1 MWLANFEDGSTVS
14 SKAMNWTDLPTD
26 KRITGIQLVH
36 PGIRNLYLNLSEDY
50 DQFFFLKEAAAVALQ
65 PGQVVAEIAGGIN
78 LELRIAT
85 EVRMESLTGNV
96 FVHTYKLSEFR
107 YAQQILRSGKRQ
119 NHKPLLQKSVAV

>member
-1 MWLANFEDGSTVS
+1 MWLCNFEDGSTVS
-14 SKAMNWTDLPTD
+14 SKTANWTDLPID

-36 PGIRNLYLNLSEDY
+36 PGIHNLYLNLSEDY

-78 LELRIAT
+78 SELGIAT
-85 EVRMESLTGNV
+85 EVRMESMTGNV

-107 YAQQILRSGKRQ
+107 YAQQILRLGKRVNRRPQ
-119 NHKPLLQKSVAV
+119 AQKPTMI